1 MQNPVYLLSNRNALR
16 ESTATNKM
24 NYVETSQLDTMKA
37 LATSRCATYRSPI
50 ISRYV
55 VEVNVAIESSRAS
68 FTRLVYGMQKLW
80 KRCDGRYMRIE
91 PHIPAGIDEMTR
103 QRCGELIMSL
113 LTACGFTCSIRDI
126 DDGKQI
132 IMIETF
138 SIVCDRMSA
147 DGYLRWLDMFCEMLL
162 DGDRII
168 VSGYPS
174 YFLLGLARRI
184 SETAMSASANPMYGV
199 RAWFS
204 VKDRM
209 ESDAEHDDIDTED
222 VLMPHLISSH
232 DIARQMRWD
241 GISVPGMWKRLLSD
255 NKRRVVVVGTSQVN
269 LAAVIYSMISYEQRM
284 SSPISEMLYDN
295 RYERL
300 IERLMCSD
308 KAPSCADIIDMM
320 CDEFGIPQ

>member
-1 MQNPVYLLSNRNALR
+1 MQNLVYLLSNRNALR

-24 NYVETSQLDTMKA
+24 NYVETSQLDMMKA
-37 LATSRCATYRSPI
+37 LATSKYSTYRSPL

-55 VEVNVAIESSRAS
+55 VEVNVAIGSSRS
-68 FTRLVYGMQKLW
+68 SLTRLVYDMRKLW
-80 KRCDGRYMRIE
+80 EQCDGRYMRIE
-91 PHIPAGIDEMTR
+91 PHIPAGIDEMTK

-113 LTACGFTCSIRDI
+113 MTACGFTCSII
-126 DDGKQI
+126 NLDDDSQI

-138 SIVCDRMSA
+138 SIVCDRLSV
-147 DGYLRWLDMFCEMLL
+147 DGYLRWLDMFCEMLI
-162 DGDRII
+162 DNDRI

-174 YFLLGLARRI
+174 YCLLGLARRI
-184 SETAMSASANPMYGV
+184 SDIATSASANPMYGV
-199 RAWFS
+199 RAWFA

-209 ESDAEHDDIDTED
+209 EKESEHDGTEAND
-222 VLMPHLISSH
+222 RLMPHLISSH
-232 DIARQMRWD
+232 DIANQMRWD

-255 NKRRVVVVGTSQVN
+255 NKKRMVLVGTSQVN
-269 LAAVIYSMISYEQRM
+269 LASTIYSMISYEQRM
-284 SSPISEMLYDN
+284 SSPISEILYDN

-320 CDEFGIPQ
+320 CDEFGNPQ